1 MHRLFVAIRPPA
13 AIMAALQSLM
23 HGVEGARWQD
33 ASQLHI
39 TLRFIGEVD
48 ARQAEDIAAA
58 LGRLSFAP
66 FKTACAGLG
75 RFDHRGHV
83 NALWA
88 GLSPR
93 EPLAHL
99 HRKID
104 RLCVDAGMPPERRAY
119 LPHITLARLGAGSR
133 PTDMFVTRHGGLATP
148 AFLVD
153 QVLLFE
159 SILGPDGATYHVVGR
174 YLADRVRM
182 R

>member
-13 AIMAALQSLM
+13 APIAVLRSLM

-33 ASQLHI
+33 ESQLHI

-48 ARQAEDIAAA
+48 ARQAEDVAAA
-58 LGRLSFAP
+58 LDRLSFAP
-66 FKTACAGLG
+66 FEIAFTGVG
-75 RFDHRGHV
+75 RFDQRGHV

-88 GLSPR
+88 GISPR
-93 EPLAHL
+93 EPLDHL

-104 RLCVDAGMPPERRAY
+104 RLCVEAGLPPERRAY
-119 LPHITLARLGAGSR
+119 LPHITLARLGRNGG
-133 PTDMFVTRHGGLATP
+133 PTELFLARHGGFATP

-153 QVLLFE
+153 QLLLFE
-159 SILGPDGATYHVVGR
+159 SILGAGGATYHVVGR
-174 YLADRVRM
+174 CLADRLRT